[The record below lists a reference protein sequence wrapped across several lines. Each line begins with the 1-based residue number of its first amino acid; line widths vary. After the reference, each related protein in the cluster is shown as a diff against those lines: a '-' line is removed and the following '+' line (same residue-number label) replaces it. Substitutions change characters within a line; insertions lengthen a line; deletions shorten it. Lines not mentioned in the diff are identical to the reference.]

1 MYNGSSG
8 DHMRWRILAL
18 LATVLIGMGS
28 VCGESCIWEI
38 TGKQACYQITKDGSV
53 ENKFSEKFVDS
64 GTIPVGET
72 ISKYYKSHPSGMPSG
87 GTHVTLT
94 CYAQGNDTIII
105 NATVWT
111 DNCSDAF
118 HFGYIS
124 MGGIIVNGDSKR
136 FFIDKPNGLVT
147 LAWSFQKEQLKNHT
161 LNNQMMQQNQNNS
174 FWWRTPVIILIL
186 LLVAILIIFKKM
198 NN

>member
-1 MYNGSSG
+1 
-8 DHMRWRILAL
+8 MRWRILAL
-18 LATVLIGMGS
+18 LATVLIGIGS

-147 LAWSFQKEQLKNHT
+147 LAWSFQKEELKNQT
-161 LNNQMMQQNQNNS
+161 LNNQMIQQNQNNS

>member
-1 MYNGSSG
+1 
-8 DHMRWRILAL
+8 MRWRILVL

-38 TGKQACYQITKDGSV
+38 MGENACFQITKDGST
-53 ENKFSEKFVDS
+53 ENKFLEGFSDNGV
-64 GTIPVGET
+64 IPVGET

-94 CYAQGNDTIII
+94 CYAQGDDTIII

-111 DNCSDAF
+111 DNCSDAL
-118 HFGYIS
+118 HFGYVSI
-124 MGGIIVNGDSKR
+124 GNIIVNGDSKM
-136 FFIDKPNGLVT
+136 FLIDKPNGLVT
-147 LAWSFQKEQLKNHT
+147 LAWSFQKEELKNQT
-161 LNNQMMQQNQNNS
+161 LNNQIMQQSQNGS

-186 LLVAILIIFKKM
+186 LLVAVLIIFKKM
-198 NN
+198 ND